1 MCDTEILSI
10 FAQKYIPAGGFYSNA
25 GQNDLKGLR
34 ESTINTESL
43 AIEDKYFIIII
54 NF

>member
-10 FAQKYIPAGGFYSNA
+10 FAQNYIPAGGFYSNT

-43 AIEDKYFIIII
+43 AIEDKYIIIII